1 MTATLDPNTNFTV
14 MALNIQSHEV
24 NQVDMSVIIKL
35 SNGRAEKMSIRDA
48 FLYFYSKIAEFYK
61 VNGHLNIDILYLNY
75 IQSMLPVIEKMD
87 YVETYAIFIMRV
99 LLFLTFLLALIL
111 SFVFLTSWVYTRLK
125 IDKKK
130 ADILL
135 WFLDIPIPYVA
146 YLGENC
152 DHYLKT
158 FVSIKEVM
166 NKGIKMED
174 YPDL

>member
-1 MTATLDPNTNFTV
+1 
-14 MALNIQSHEV
+14 
-24 NQVDMSVIIKL
+24 
-35 SNGRAEKMSIRDA
+35 
-48 FLYFYSKIAEFYK
+48 
-61 VNGHLNIDILYLNY
+61 
-75 IQSMLPVIEKMD
+75 MD
-87 YVETYAIFIMRV
+87 FVETYAIFIMRI
-99 LLFLTFLLALIL
+99 LLFVTFLLALIL

-166 NKGIKMED
+166 DKGIKMED